1 MDSYTITIAPNDD
14 SGATTTLVVDTSG
27 EQVRITDMHLHAA
40 GGIAGGT
47 MPTVDFGL
55 LLRAVGAAPSAQ
67 PSIETAPADVPA
79 LAETV
84 VPPVDAVDVPAA
96 AAEEPAPVK
105 ASRPRRAKRTPAA
118 APVDEAA
125 PPRTRR
131 ARAAKAAAKAA
142 APREAGTGRRR
153 RGAAAATTTTA
164 EESAPTKSARTRKA
178 TAKKAGTAAAGGGRQ
193 YRRMPEDFPAVYQQ
207 TSSASALAEHY
218 GVPRHTAQ
226 GWIRRVKASN

>member
-67 PSIETAPADVPA
+67 PSIGTAPADAPA
-79 LAETV
+79 LVETV
-84 VPPVDAVDVPAA
+84 ASPVDDGDAPSV
-96 AAEEPAPVK
+96 AAEEPTPVK
-105 ASRPRRAKRTPAA
+105 ATRPRRAKRAPAA
-118 APVDEAA
+118 AAVAEPA
-125 PPRTRR
+125 PARTRR
-131 ARAAKAAAKAA
+131 ARAAKAG

-153 RGAAAATTTTA
+153 RAAAAATTTAAPET
-164 EESAPTKSARTRKA
+164 APTKKA
-178 TAKKAGTAAAGGGRQ
+178 TAKKASAAATGGGRQ
-193 YRRMPEDFPAVYQQ
+193 YRRMPEDFPSVYQQ
-207 TSSASALAEHY
+207 TSSATAIAEHY

-226 GWIRRVKASN
+226 GWIRRVKAAN

>member
-84 VPPVDAVDVPAA
+84 VPPVDAVDAPAAA

-118 APVDEAA
+118 APVAEAA

-153 RGAAAATTTTA
+153 RSAAAAPATA
-164 EESAPTKSARTRKA
+164 TEETAPTRKA
-178 TAKKAGTAAAGGGRQ
+178 TAKKAGTTAAGGGRQ
-193 YRRMPEDFPAVYQQ
+193 YRRMPEDFASVYQQ

-226 GWIRRVKASN
+226 GWIRRVKASS

>member
-79 LAETV
+79 LAEPV

-118 APVDEAA
+118 APVAEAA

-142 APREAGTGRRR
+142 EPREAGTGRRR
-153 RGAAAATTTTA
+153 RAAAATTA
-164 EESAPTKSARTRKA
+164 EEPAPTKKA
-178 TAKKAGTAAAGGGRQ
+178 TAKKAGTTVTGGGRQ
-193 YRRMPEDFPAVYQQ
+193 YRRMPADFPSVYQQ

-226 GWIRRVKASN
+226 GWIRRVKAGN